1 MQYQIINNQTDKKK
15 TQLQKE
21 LSNFAKRLQVLTDK
35 SHRLLNILRKVSD
48 KKQADK
54 IVKKLKKSK

>member
-15 TQLQKE
+15 TRLQKE
-21 LSNFAKRLQVLTDK
+21 LSDFAKRLQALTDK
-35 SHRLLNILRKVSD
+35 SHRLLNILREVSD